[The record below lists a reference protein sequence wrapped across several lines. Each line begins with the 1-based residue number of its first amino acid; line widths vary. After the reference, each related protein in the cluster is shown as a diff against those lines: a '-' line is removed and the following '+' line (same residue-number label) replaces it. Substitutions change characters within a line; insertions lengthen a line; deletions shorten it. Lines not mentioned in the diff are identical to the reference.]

1 MPKSFKQYLLEVP
14 MVFSANKGVKP
25 WSTPEEALGLK
36 PGSMEKKLLGKI
48 GSYEVHHYT
57 DPYNEIV
64 GVSHK
69 GKHIGEFPIEEDGYI
84 DGHININ
91 QPTVHPSHRG
101 KNAKTRNL
109 VPKVYSMIAKHI
121 APIASGDQQSLGGR
135 SIWKRLAKM
144 HDVRISHGIGRW
156 RPSIE
161 MHTHPMLPTP
171 ITEFQ
176 RTNYEEAHD
185 SVSNGY
191 DGIGVAKKLLKSFGM
206 DKDRLSRITKLPHL
220 PLPSYFR
227 SKKIDLSGRYDP
239 KAHDKY
245 IYAPAYPRDDDPDET
260 AADYR
265 LVLNLDK
272 KRM

>member
-1 MPKSFKQYLLEVP
+1 
-14 MVFSANKGVKP
+14 
-25 WSTPEEALGLK
+25 
-36 PGSMEKKLLGKI
+36 
-48 GSYEVHHYT
+48 
-57 DPYNEIV
+57 
-64 GVSHK
+64 
-69 GKHIGEFPIEEDGYI
+69 
-84 DGHININ
+84 
-91 QPTVHPSHRG
+91 
-101 KNAKTRNL
+101 
-109 VPKVYSMIAKHI
+109 MIAKHI

-185 SVSNGY
+185 SVSGGY
-191 DGIGVAKKLLKSFGM
+191 DHIRVAKKLLKGFGM

-220 PLPSYFR
+220 PHPSYFR

-245 IYAPAYPRDDDPDET
+245 IYAPAYPKDDDPDET
-260 AADYR
+260 ASDYR
-265 LVLNLDK
+265 LVLNLRG
-272 KRM
+272 KRK